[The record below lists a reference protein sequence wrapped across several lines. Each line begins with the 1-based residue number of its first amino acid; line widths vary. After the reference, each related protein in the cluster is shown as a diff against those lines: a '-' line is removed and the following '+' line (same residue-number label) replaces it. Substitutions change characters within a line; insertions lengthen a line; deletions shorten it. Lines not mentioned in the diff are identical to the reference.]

1 MVTVSDSGFDGF
13 RNSTLTDFSFLGV
26 NLYLNVVNSSCTHAV
41 QMLPQFVKALA
52 IFDSLYSAV
61 ISIIILISYLQI
73 LVASQQGP
81 RAVLCK
87 G

>member
-1 MVTVSDSGFDGF
+1 LATSGFDGF
-13 RNSTLTDFSFLGV
+13 RNSTLTDSSLLGV
-26 NLYLNVVNSSCTHAV
+26 NVYLNLVNSAGTHAV

-52 IFDSLYSAV
+52 IFDALYPAV
-61 ISIIILISYLQI
+61 ISILILIAYLQI
-73 LVASQQGP
+73 LVPSQHGP